1 MEKTSF
7 FVHDDGCNIRVRR
20 GFAQIWCSDP
30 FEPMVISG
38 LSSNFGPVPPF
49 PVLRFA
55 FFILRFLFSVPCSS
69 FLDFPA
75 RSPFLVGVTSYYCYD
90 TTVVSSNSDFRKHIS
105 AMSVLKEKRSL
116 NSQVYLRSKKV
127 SDWYIPGRV
136 YWRAAASPVSY

>member
-7 FVHDDGCNIRVRR
+7 FVHADGCNIRVRR

-30 FEPMVISG
+30 FEPMAISG

-55 FFILRFLFSVPCSS
+55 FFILRFLFFVLRSLFLVPRSS
-69 FLDFPA
+69 IFPA

-90 TTVVSSNSDFRKHIS
+90 TTVVSSNSDFRKHLS
-105 AMSVLKEKRSL
+105 AMSVLKEKDL
-116 NSQVYLRSKKV
+116 
-127 SDWYIPGRV
+127 
-136 YWRAAASPVSY
+136 